1 MSGAGSGRPRKKTG
15 ATSTSSIGFPPSK
28 NPGYDQETGELDM
41 KYAVIYE
48 MGQEGWYSA
57 YVPDLQGCVAAA
69 GTLEEVRTLLEEAIE
84 FHIEGMRLHGEV
96 VPDPSSLAEMVE
108 A

>member
-1 MSGAGSGRPRKKTG
+1 VTVAGHPSDFLHPKTLATIKKQAG
-15 ATSTSSIGFPPSK
+15 L
-28 NPGYDQETGELDM
+28 EM

-48 MGQEGWYSA
+48 TGPEGGYSA

-69 GTLEEVRTLLEEAIE
+69 RTLEEVRTLMEEAIE
-84 FHIEGMRLHGEV
+84 FHIEGMRLHGEI
-96 VPDPSSLAEMVE
+96 VPEPSSLAEMLEV